1 MALAK
6 EIALENSFAMQ
17 AVQNALALNVEE
29 YLAGELHSRDRH
41 EYLGGT
47 VYAMAGASI
56 GHNLIAGNLFSSLR
70 THLRGKPCQVF
81 MSDVKLRLRISEEDV
96 FYYPDV
102 MAACDPSD
110 AERYFKRRPQVL
122 IEVLSPE
129 TESIDRREKF
139 LSYIQIETLAEYILV
154 GQNKMEATVFR
165 RANKWEPEILN
176 RADESLRIESL
187 NFALPL
193 NSVYEGVKI

>member
-1 MALAK
+1 
-6 EIALENSFAMQ
+6 MQ
-17 AVQNALALNVEE
+17 AILKAPALSVEE

-47 VYAMAGASI
+47 VYAMAGTS
-56 GHNLIAGNLFSSLR
+56 GEHNLISLNLAFGLR

-102 MAACDPSD
+102 MVACDPSD

-139 LSYIQIETLAEYILV
+139 LSYIQIETLSEYILV
-154 GQNKMEATVFR
+154 AQNKMEATVFR
-165 RANKWEPEILN
+165 RSNKWEPEILN
-176 RADESLRIESL
+176 RADEVLRIESL

-193 NSVYEGVKI
+193 NLIYEGVKI